1 MIYIVEFIL
10 FIIFCSFKL
19 YYYLDSHLF
28 YSMSGGKL
36 NKYKKNLK
44 NITCSF
50 SITECIKNFDLKYF
64 FSTLSCWCKQIA
76 LCLFVSTV
84 IFAMKIC
91 LSYNFL
97 VSNCLFINFFGK
109 TFDISQFLNNKYTF
123 FKIIYYM
130 LYFLFVFYYTYKLYR
145 KYISYK
151 NLNKSKEVVH
161 NEDFSISIKTEDEN
175 DVVITDK
182 GLYQNVLITGSI
194 GSGKTSSAISNI
206 LAGLIENNLG
216 GLIIDIK
223 GDYVDSVEKIA
234 KKYNRENDI
243 VKISINNE
251 FKYNPLHDN
260 MLSSSEMAHNIKKVL
275 TLLSNENQSNE
286 PFWLDKAEEYIRYF
300 ITLIKAYN
308 NKNINFEEIHNL
320 VISKEYIEVKIK
332 EIKKRV
338 LNNEFRDEELF
349 EINNAI
355 LNIKNEYLNLDS
367 RTFGIIRAEITRMT
381 SIFVSNVKNINKYCK
396 NSQNIDFLS
405 NKIYVLSLDIANNEK
420 LSKIIAT
427 YIKLD
432 FQRQVLRNLQNS
444 TPVFYICDEYQEI
457 VNYEDA
463 NFFSLSRQY
472 KCINVVSMQSY
483 SSLINTLKNEHTAN
497 VIIQNFVNKIWF
509 RNDDEYTVN
518 KIISTI
524 GKEKVYKKTNSY
536 SENAKNSKYSV
547 IFKRMISYKSDFSES
562 YSESEV
568 IQNKFN
574 NEYFTHILKTFE
586 AMCMISNGEKI
597 ELYDKIKIKR
607 WEEDNIENKIEN

>member
-1 MIYIVEFIL
+1 MFYIIELIL
-10 FIIFCSFKL
+10 FSIFFSFKL
-19 YYYLDSHLF
+19 YSLLDNYMYFSRT
-28 YSMSGGKL
+28 GGKL
-36 NKYKKNLK
+36 NKYIKNLK

-50 SITECIKNFDLKYF
+50 NVTECIKKFNLKCF
-64 FSTLSCWCKQIA
+64 FNTLSCWCKQIA

-84 IFAMKIC
+84 IFVVKIC
-91 LSYNFL
+91 ISYNFF
-97 VSNCLFINFFGK
+97 VSNCLFVNVFGK
-109 TFDISQFLNNKYTF
+109 TFEISQFLNNKYSL
-123 FKIIYYM
+123 FKITYYV
-130 LYFLFVFYYTYKLYR
+130 LFFLFVFYYTYKLYR
-145 KYISYK
+145 KYISFK
-151 NLNKSKEVVH
+151 NLNKSKEDVN
-161 NEDFSISIKTEDEN
+161 NEDFSVLIKTENEKN
-175 DVVITDK
+175 IVISDK
-182 GLYQNVLITGSI
+182 GLYQNVLITGSV

-216 GLIIDIK
+216 GLVIDIK
-223 GDYVDSVEKIA
+223 GDYVESVEKIA
-234 KKYNRENDI
+234 KKYNRENDL

-251 FKYNPLHDN
+251 FRYNPLHDN
-260 MLSSSEMAHNIKKVL
+260 MLSSTEMANSIKKVL
-275 TLLSNENQSNE
+275 TLLSGENQNNE

-308 NKNINFEEIHNL
+308 NKNVSFEEIHNL
-320 VISKEYIEVKIK
+320 VISKEYIEDKIK
-332 EIKKRV
+332 EIKQKV
-338 LNNEFRDEELF
+338 LNNKFNDEELF

-355 LNIKNEYLNLDS
+355 LNIKNEYLSLDS

-381 SIFVSNVKNINKYCK
+381 SIFVSNVKNINRYCK
-396 NSQNIDFLS
+396 NSQKIDFLS

-420 LSKIIAT
+420 LSKVIAT

-483 SSLINTLKNEHTAN
+483 SSLINTLKNEHTSN

-509 RNDDEYTVN
+509 RNDDEYTVS

-524 GKEKVYKKTNSY
+524 GKEKVYKKTKSY

-568 IQNKFN
+568 TQNKFN
-574 NEYFTHILKTFE
+574 NEYFTQNLNAFE

-597 ELYDKIKIKR
+597 ELYDKLKFKR
-607 WEEDNIENKIEN
+607 WEEDNIENENKN